1 MAKDKPR
8 YSRCSDIFD
17 LATFM
22 ESKSNGVTLREI
34 QEEYE
39 VSRRTAI
46 RMLDSLKNIMSQIDE
61 IETTDREKHWGFT
74 NTSMN
79 AHISFTPK
87 EIATLEQLQQISS
100 TSEIKEELHDITTKI
115 KALSK
120 KSLSTA
126 EERIEL
132 ILQTEGYAVR
142 QVPHYKINTEVLETI
157 REAIENSKQLEG
169 IYHNKKRLIEPLGI
183 IYAEKVYLVAREKA
197 KGDIEYLYFLH
208 KFEDLKLTDKPFD
221 KGDFDLKEYTSRSFG
236 VYQETD
242 LMSVKLWF
250 SKDVADDVKHYNF
263 HPTQKLKEEDDG
275 SVIVSF
281 KACGSRE
288 IIWHVVKWGKN
299 CKILAPKALQK
310 EFKNYIKELLEE

>member
-142 QVPHYKINTEVLETI
+142 QVPHYKINNLPLMLYS
-157 REAIENSKQLEG
+157 NKQ
-169 IYHNKKRLIEPLGI
+169 NTNQNR
-183 IYAEKVYLVAREKA
+183 
-197 KGDIEYLYFLH
+197 
-208 KFEDLKLTDKPFD
+208 
-221 KGDFDLKEYTSRSFG
+221 
-236 VYQETD
+236 
-242 LMSVKLWF
+242 
-250 SKDVADDVKHYNF
+250 
-263 HPTQKLKEEDDG
+263 
-275 SVIVSF
+275 
-281 KACGSRE
+281 
-288 IIWHVVKWGKN
+288 
-299 CKILAPKALQK
+299 
-310 EFKNYIKELLEE
+310 